1 MIEQDR
7 GPSKK
12 IPSNNFALLDKF
24 DKAVE
29 ILSKQ
34 KNEDKLDRKGTAK
47 FEEHLDDFFHPQNIF
62 NATRNFPIPASI
74 HASRL
79 EAEKMLNAG
88 DEAKAAKLMLLTQ
101 GNTFQHQVLLQYGK
115 KLGKQTMN
123 VGDKSSEKNDD
134 ESLEEKQKR
143 LMMFRNFNNPEIMD
157 RLALLP
163 NTWTI
168 VQISSHDLL

>member
-47 FEEHLDDFFHPQNIF
+47 FEEHWMIFFILKIF
-62 NATRNFPIPASI
+62 S
-74 HASRL
+74 
-79 EAEKMLNAG
+79 MLH
-88 DEAKAAKLMLLTQ
+88 E
-101 GNTFQHQVLLQYGK
+101 TFQSQLLFMPQD
-115 KLGKQTMN
+115 LKQR
-123 VGDKSSEKNDD
+123 KC
-134 ESLEEKQKR
+134 
-143 LMMFRNFNNPEIMD
+143 
-157 RLALLP
+157 
-163 NTWTI
+163 
-168 VQISSHDLL
+168 